1 MRRGESKHGHERGG
15 RALDGRGLPHPSRR
29 MDSRSERSISSS
41 NVSRRAALATA
52 MRARAASCAGT
63 ARDVARVH
71 ATRPDLACNLGC
83 ISARLDSRVG
93 RARVEEADAQHGDK
107 VVTPRELG
115 SRRALFGQQRPLH
128 VAQRAFDILPSE
140 VGRGNEEQSLGVMRK
155 AREQLLVQ
163 KRHQAAEA
171 RAEPLRLCKRLRR
184 GAFISDGFVV
194 VIGVAGRFSVNIEV
208 PRHSDDVRRN
218 GAQLRPQLDEPR
230 HELPHERRE
239 DHPRRVGRVR
249 SGRRDA
255 CARRSLLMRLYVRAA
270 APRAPAAPA
279 ARAACPRRLALHVG
293 ATNGLGRRV
302 GELMA
307 ELPGTK
313 SLPEGAQWHSA
324 TGGLDPRPIA
334 VNCRVASM
342 HSISFYASTLR

>member
-140 VGRGNEEQSLGVMRK
+140 LGRGDEKQRLGVMRK
-155 AREQLLVQ
+155 TREQLLV
-163 KRHQAAEA
+163 
-171 RAEPLRLCKRLRR
+171 
-184 GAFISDGFVV
+184 
-194 VIGVAGRFSVNIEV
+194 
-208 PRHSDDVRRN
+208 
-218 GAQLRPQLDEPR
+218 
-230 HELPHERRE
+230 
-239 DHPRRVGRVR
+239 
-249 SGRRDA
+249 
-255 CARRSLLMRLYVRAA
+255 
-270 APRAPAAPA
+270 
-279 ARAACPRRLALHVG
+279 
-293 ATNGLGRRV
+293 
-302 GELMA
+302 
-307 ELPGTK
+307 
-313 SLPEGAQWHSA
+313 
-324 TGGLDPRPIA
+324 
-334 VNCRVASM
+334 
-342 HSISFYASTLR
+342 